1 VGGWSSGEADHCVPF
16 LIIEREDH
24 FHGTKESTLTITH
37 LIMHPPSSLN
47 QVGGAAGDIKISLSK
62 VWGEGHMASAQ
73 SNLPQEEIP
82 S

>member
-1 VGGWSSGEADHCVPF
+1 
-16 LIIEREDH
+16 
-24 FHGTKESTLTITH
+24 
-37 LIMHPPSSLN
+37 MHPPSSLN